1 MEHGLN
7 DLNNATTSRN
17 DLKSQPESMMP
28 DVDIDLE
35 QPKVKG
41 YSFYKYYF
49 NDTSKNNSKHRFN

>member
-41 YSFYKYYF
+41 Y
-49 NDTSKNNSKHRFN
+49 